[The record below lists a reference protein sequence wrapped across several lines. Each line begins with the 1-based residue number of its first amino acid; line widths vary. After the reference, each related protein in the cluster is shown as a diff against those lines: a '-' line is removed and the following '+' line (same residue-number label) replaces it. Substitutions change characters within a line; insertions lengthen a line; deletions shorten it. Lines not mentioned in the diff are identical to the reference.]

1 MMEIGLLEAEISLIL
16 SFKYDRKS
24 AILKM
29 AAHMSLHHFQHVY
42 PRKYTCRPSLDH
54 RSTVK
59 LRDPQNFYG
68 SIGWVLDHHTFDAIC
83 TAGLFGTCNF
93 VDCSACLESQSRC
106 ILV

>member
-29 AAHMSLHHFQHVY
+29 ASHMSLHHFQHVY

-54 RSTVK
+54 RSTAK

-68 SIGWVLDHHTFDAIC
+68 SIGWVQDYIGSEPGFSKL
-83 TAGLFGTCNF
+83 LLVF
-93 VDCSACLESQSRC
+93 VQKSKKGQ
-106 ILV
+106 I